1 MHGGG
6 SGSVN
11 GSSGS
16 VNGSSGNLGL
26 GSSKKNWEEG
36 KVSIKVGEGKEEIVS
51 SVSIVEEQN
60 YGS

>member
-6 SGSVN
+6 SGSA
-11 GSSGS
+11 
-16 VNGSSGNLGL
+16 NGSSGNLGL

-51 SVSIVEEQN
+51 SLSIVEEQN